1 MISATK
7 WISGQTLKDVLEEQV
22 DLGTRDTIDKLTHL
36 HGPTTLASLQ
46 HIKRGIE
53 ELINIELAAQ
63 REPDLEAA
71 LEQSIGQNHHALLK
85 TLDENFAPGVSSRVA
100 ELLAHTTTLRGFL
113 TSYHTDCDGKF
124 SNLETYADLA
134 NFLKSRRHHLN
145 TLVYAIA
152 DLARGETKLSLN
164 DLYYLTFHTIERSF
178 VAGLTSLHQKL
189 TMLAVFPDY
198 RCQTDGHGLLD
209 TDPRSETLLDD
220 QYLDAERMAITA
232 IEPAL
237 AAESTYDRRKITSV
251 PELRHQL
258 LTIETSYAPYDLAR
272 QGFSDLRRFAEEVM
286 AYAKDDYYLRIPD
299 DAFNA
304 ILIRYKHAPWQ
315 RRVVYSPAAGHPLHG
330 SYAAFSQ
337 HGNVFYSDLMMLL
350 RFGYRVRDHLLERNR
365 RYQIKS
371 GFIFEDSLKSELPAL
386 GFEVL
391 DIKRIDRKE
400 FDVVAKRAGTVYNL
414 QCKNALLD
422 RNLMETNLRQFVR
435 NNRRIVSYFKKA
447 LVKEEGREE
456 LLRRATGAQTVKHFV
471 VSQFPVFTDDE
482 RIIPMRKLAQ
492 ALR

>member
-1 MISATK
+1 MDAAAQ
-7 WISGQTLKDVLEEQV
+7 WISGQTLKDVLEEQL
-22 DLGTRDTIDKLTHL
+22 DLGTRATIGKLTHL

-46 HIKRGIE
+46 RIKRSIE
-53 ELINIELAAQ
+53 DLINVELVAQ
-63 REPDLEAA
+63 SKPELETE
-71 LEQSIGQNHHALLK
+71 LDRNIGHNHNALLK
-85 TLDENFAPGVSSRVA
+85 TLDEHFAPGVSNRVI
-100 ELLAHTTTLRGFL
+100 ELLAHTATLRALL
-113 TSYHTDCDGKF
+113 TSYQTDSDGKF
-124 SNLETYADLA
+124 SNLNTYVDLA

-145 TLVYAIA
+145 TLMYAIA
-152 DLARGETKLSLN
+152 NLARGEIKLSLD
-164 DLYYLTFHTIERSF
+164 DLYYLAFDTIERSF

-189 TMLAVFPDY
+189 TMLAVFPDF

-232 IEPAL
+232 IDSVPT
-237 AAESTYDRRKITSV
+237 AEGTFDRRKITSV

-258 LTIETSYAPYDLAR
+258 LMIEASYAPYDLAG
-272 QGFSDLRRFAEEVM
+272 QGFADLRRFAEEVM
-286 AYAKDDYYLRIPD
+286 AYTKDDYYLRIPD

-304 ILIRYKHAPWQ
+304 ILIRYWHAPWQ
-315 RRVVYSPAAGHPLHG
+315 RKAVYSPVDDQPLHG

-350 RFGYRVRDHLLERNR
+350 RFAYRVLDHLLERNR
-365 RYQIKS
+365 SYQSKS
-371 GFIFEDSLKSELPAL
+371 GFIFEDTLKSQLPAL

-391 DIKRIDRKE
+391 EIKRIERKE
-400 FDVVAKRAGTVYNL
+400 FDVVAKRAGVLYNF

-422 RNLMETNLRQFVR
+422 RSLMETNLRQFVR
-435 NNRRIVSYFKKA
+435 NNRRIEGYFKRA
-447 LVKEEGREE
+447 LVKEEAREE
-456 LLRRATGAQTVKHFV
+456 LLRKATGTQTIKHFV
-471 VSQFPVFTDDE
+471 ISQFPVFTDDE

>member
-1 MISATK
+1 MVAATK

-22 DLGTRDTIDKLTHL
+22 DLGTRATVGKLTHL

-53 ELINIELAAQ
+53 DLINIELAAKLKP
-63 REPDLEAA
+63 ELEAA
-71 LEQSIGQNHHALLK
+71 LAQSIDQNHHALLK
-85 TLDENFAPGVSSRVA
+85 TLDEHFAPGVSSRIA
-100 ELLAHTTTLRGFL
+100 ELLAHTATLRGFL
-113 TSYHTDCDGKF
+113 TSYQTDWDERF
-124 SNLETYADLA
+124 SNLHTYADLA

-152 DLARGETKLSLN
+152 DLAHGETKLSLD
-164 DLYYLTFHTIERSF
+164 DLYYLAFDTIERSF
-178 VAGLTSLHQKL
+178 IAGLTSLHQKL

-198 RCQTDGHGLLD
+198 RCQTDGRGLLD

-220 QYLDAERMAITA
+220 QYLDAERMAITT
-232 IEPAL
+232 IESASTV
-237 AAESTYDRRKITSV
+237 EGTYDRRKITSV

-258 LTIETSYAPYDLAR
+258 LAIETSYAPYDLAG
-272 QGFSDLRRFAEEVM
+272 QGFSDLRRFVEEVM

-304 ILIRYKHAPWQ
+304 ILIRYQHVPWK
-315 RRVVYSPAAGHPLHG
+315 RRVVYSPVAGHPLHG

-337 HGNVFYSDLMMLL
+337 HGTVFYSDLMMLL
-350 RFGYRVRDHLLERNR
+350 RFAYRVRDRLLERNR

-371 GFIFEDSLKSELPAL
+371 GFIFEDTLKSQLPAL

-391 DIKRIDRKE
+391 EIKRIDRKE
-400 FDVVAKRAGTVYNL
+400 FDVVAKRAGVVYNF

-422 RNLMETNLRQFVR
+422 RNLMETNLQQFVR
-435 NNRRIVSYFKKA
+435 NNRRVVGYFKRA

-456 LLRRATGAQTVKHFV
+456 LLRR
-471 VSQFPVFTDDE
+471 P
-482 RIIPMRKLAQ
+482 
-492 ALR
+492 